1 MKARAWIF
9 SAGIASYVYATGM
22 HNHAHQTS
30 KQYGSTVTVSAEH
43 QRLLKLTSA
52 TAVIV
57 AVTLIALKLSAWLM
71 SGSVSLLASLV
82 DSTMDSM
89 VSIINFF
96 AIRYAMT
103 PADKEHRFGHGK
115 AEAIAGLAQAAFI
128 AGSAGFLFLHAIDN
142 ILNPH
147 PVSHTNV
154 GLIVMSISIVMTI
167 ALVAL
172 QKYAVKKTHSSAIE
186 ADSLHY
192 LSDVLANA
200 SIIVALLLSQWGYKH
215 IDASLGIIIAVFI
228 LHSAWQIGSKSL
240 RLLLDEELGPEVW
253 QVVDKIVEENPDV
266 RGHHQL
272 RTRQA
277 GHIMFV
283 QLHIDVDKR
292 MSLLQAHAITEEIEQ
307 AIQERFP
314 NADVLIH
321 TDPV

>member
-1 MKARAWIF
+1 MQ
-9 SAGIASYVYATGM
+9 
-22 HNHAHQTS
+22 NPAHQTS

-43 QRLLKLTSA
+43 QRLLRLTS
-52 TAVIV
+52 TAAIIV
-57 AVTLIALKLSAWLM
+57 AITLIALKLSAWLM

-115 AEAIAGLAQAAFI
+115 AEPVAGLAQAAFI

-154 GLIVMSISIVMTI
+154 GLIVMSISIVLTT

-172 QKYAVKKTHSSAIE
+172 QKYAVKKTHSSAIA

-192 LSDVLANA
+192 LSDILANA

>member
-1 MKARAWIF
+1 
-9 SAGIASYVYATGM
+9 M
-22 HNHAHQTS
+22 HNHSHQTS

-43 QRLLKLTSA
+43 QRLLRLTS
-52 TAVIV
+52 TAAIIV

-115 AEAIAGLAQAAFI
+115 AEAVAGLAQAAFI

-142 ILNPH
+142 ILKPH

-154 GLIVMSISIVMTI
+154 GLIVMGISIVLTI

-283 QLHIDVDKR
+283 QLHIDVDKH
-292 MSLLQAHAITEEIEQ
+292 MPLLQAHAITEEIEQ

>member
-1 MKARAWIF
+1 MQSHGHIKA
-9 SAGIASYVYATGM
+9 AS
-22 HNHAHQTS
+22 
-30 KQYGSTVTVSAEH
+30 YGSTITVTAEN
-43 QRLLKLTSA
+43 QRLMRQASTA
-52 TAVIV
+52 AVIV
-57 AVTLIALKLSAWLM
+57 AVILIVLKLSAWLM

-89 VSIINFF
+89 VSVINFF
-96 AIRYAMT
+96 AVRYAMT
-103 PADKEHRFGHGK
+103 PADEDHRFGHGK
-115 AEAIAGLAQAAFI
+115 AEAVAGLAQAAFI

-147 PVSHTNV
+147 PVTHTGI
-154 GLIVMSISIVMTI
+154 GLLVMGISLALTM
-167 ALVAL
+167 ALVVF
-172 QKYAVKKTHSSAIE
+172 QKHVVKKTKSNAIE

-192 LSDVLANA
+192 FSDILANA
-200 SIIVALLLSQWGYKH
+200 SIMVALLLAQWGFRH
-215 IDASLGIIIAVFI
+215 VDAGLGIIIAAFI
-228 LHSAWQIGSKSL
+228 VHSAWQIGAKSL

-283 QLHIDVDKR
+283 QLHIDVDKY
-292 MSLLQAHAITEEIEQ
+292 MPLLQAHAITEEIEQ
-307 AIQERFP
+307 AIRDRFP

>member
-1 MKARAWIF
+1 MENNAQ
-9 SAGIASYVYATGM
+9 
-22 HNHAHQTS
+22 QTS
-30 KQYGSTVTVSAEH
+30 KQFGSTVTVSAEH
-43 QRLLKLTSA
+43 QRLLKLASA
-52 TAVIV
+52 AAVIV
-57 AVTLIALKLSAWLM
+57 AVTLIALKLAAWLM

-89 VSIINFF
+89 VSIINLF
-96 AIRYAMT
+96 AVRYAMT

-115 AEAIAGLAQAAFI
+115 AEPIAGLAQAAFI

-147 PVSHTNV
+147 PVSHTDI
-154 GLIVMSISIVMTI
+154 GLIVMGISIVMTI
-167 ALVAL
+167 ALVVL
-172 QKYAVKKTHSSAIE
+172 QKYVVKKTKSAAIA

-192 LSDVLANA
+192 FSDILANV
-200 SIIVALLLSQWGYKH
+200 SIIVALLLAQWGFKH
-215 IDASLGIIIAVFI
+215 VDAGLGIIIAVFI

-240 RLLLDEELGPEVW
+240 KLLLDEELGPEVW

-283 QLHIDVDKR
+283 QLHIDVDKH
-292 MSLLQAHAITEEIEQ
+292 MSLLQAHAVTEEIEQ
-307 AIQERFP
+307 AIRDRFP

>member
-1 MKARAWIF
+1 MQ
-9 SAGIASYVYATGM
+9 
-22 HNHAHQTS
+22 NPAHQTS

-43 QRLLKLTSA
+43 QRLLRLTS
-52 TAVIV
+52 TAAIIV
-57 AVTLIALKLSAWLM
+57 AITLIALKLSAWLM

-103 PADKEHRFGHGK
+103 PADKEHLFGHGK
-115 AEAIAGLAQAAFI
+115 AEAVAGLAQAAFI

-154 GLIVMSISIVMTI
+154 GLIVMSISIAMTI

>member
-1 MKARAWIF
+1 MLSTCPAQQILPDMQ
-9 SAGIASYVYATGM
+9 SHG
-22 HNHAHQTS
+22 HTS
-30 KQYGSTVTVSAEH
+30 FGTNITISAEN
-43 QRLLKLTSA
+43 QRLMKMAS
-52 TAVIV
+52 TA
-57 AVTLIALKLSAWLM
+57 AVVMAATLIVLKLSAWLM
-71 SGSVSLLASLV
+71 SGSVSVLASLV

-96 AIRYAMT
+96 AVRYAMT
-103 PADKEHRFGHGK
+103 PADEDHRFGHGK
-115 AEAIAGLAQAAFI
+115 AEAVAGLAQAAFI

-142 ILNPH
+142 ILNPN
-147 PVSHTNV
+147 PVTHTGI
-154 GLIVMSISIVMTI
+154 GLIVMGISLTLTM
-167 ALVAL
+167 ALVVF
-172 QKYAVKKTHSSAIE
+172 QKHVVKKTQSNAIE

-192 LSDVLANA
+192 FSDILANL
-200 SIIVALLLSQWGYKH
+200 SIIVALLMAQWGFKH
-215 IDASLGIIIAVFI
+215 VDAGLGIIIAAFI
-228 LHSAWQIGSKSL
+228 VHSAWQIGSKSL

-283 QLHIDVDKR
+283 QLHIEIDKHI
-292 MSLLQAHAITEEIEQ
+292 SLLQAHAITEEIEQ
-307 AIQERFP
+307 AIQARFP

>member
-1 MKARAWIF
+1 
-9 SAGIASYVYATGM
+9 
-22 HNHAHQTS
+22 
-30 KQYGSTVTVSAEH
+30 
-43 QRLLKLTSA
+43 
-52 TAVIV
+52 
-57 AVTLIALKLSAWLM
+57 
-71 SGSVSLLASLV
+71 
-82 DSTMDSM
+82 MDSM

-115 AEAIAGLAQAAFI
+115 AEAVAGLAQAAFI

-142 ILNPH
+142 TLKPH

-154 GLIVMSISIVMTI
+154 GLIVMSISIAMTI

>member
-1 MKARAWIF
+1 MQ
-9 SAGIASYVYATGM
+9 
-22 HNHAHQTS
+22 NPAHQTS

-43 QRLLKLTSA
+43 QRLLRLTS
-52 TAVIV
+52 TAAIIV
-57 AVTLIALKLSAWLM
+57 AITLIALKLSAWLM

-115 AEAIAGLAQAAFI
+115 AEAVAGLAQAAFI

-154 GLIVMSISIVMTI
+154 GLIVMSISIAMTI

>member
-1 MKARAWIF
+1 
-9 SAGIASYVYATGM
+9 
-22 HNHAHQTS
+22 
-30 KQYGSTVTVSAEH
+30 
-43 QRLLKLTSA
+43 
-52 TAVIV
+52 
-57 AVTLIALKLSAWLM
+57 
-71 SGSVSLLASLV
+71 
-82 DSTMDSM
+82 
-89 VSIINFF
+89 
-96 AIRYAMT
+96 
-103 PADKEHRFGHGK
+103 
-115 AEAIAGLAQAAFI
+115 
-128 AGSAGFLFLHAIDN
+128 
-142 ILNPH
+142 
-147 PVSHTNV
+147 
-154 GLIVMSISIVMTI
+154 MSISIAMTI

>member
-1 MKARAWIF
+1 MQ
-9 SAGIASYVYATGM
+9 SHGHTSYGTNVHVNAD
-22 HNHAHQTS
+22 N
-30 KQYGSTVTVSAEH
+30 
-43 QRLLKLTSA
+43 QRLMKLATSA
-52 TAVIV
+52 AVVTAIF
-57 AVTLIALKLSAWLM
+57 LIALKLFAWLM

-82 DSTMDSM
+82 DSTMDST

-96 AIRYAMT
+96 AVRYAMT
-103 PADKEHRFGHGK
+103 PADEDHRFGHGK

-147 PVSHTNV
+147 PVTHTGT
-154 GLIVMSISIVMTI
+154 GLIVMGISLALTM
-167 ALVAL
+167 ALVVF
-172 QKYAVKKTHSSAIE
+172 QKHVVKKTQSNAIE

-192 LSDVLANA
+192 FSDILANA
-200 SIIVALLLSQWGYKH
+200 SIIVALLLSQWGFKH
-215 IDASLGIIIAVFI
+215 VDAGLGIIIAAFI
-228 LHSAWQIGSKSL
+228 VHSAWQIGSKSI

-283 QLHIDVDKR
+283 QLHIDVDKHI
-292 MSLLQAHAITEEIEQ
+292 SLLQAHAITEEIEQ
-307 AIQERFP
+307 AIQARFP

>member
-1 MKARAWIF
+1 MQ
-9 SAGIASYVYATGM
+9 
-22 HNHAHQTS
+22 NPAHQTS

-43 QRLLKLTSA
+43 QRLLRLTS
-52 TAVIV
+52 TAAIIV
-57 AVTLIALKLSAWLM
+57 AITLIALKLSAWLM

-115 AEAIAGLAQAAFI
+115 AEAVAGLAQAAFI

-200 SIIVALLLSQWGYKH
+200 SIIVALLLSQWGYTH
-215 IDASLGIIIAVFI
+215 VDASLGIIIAVFI